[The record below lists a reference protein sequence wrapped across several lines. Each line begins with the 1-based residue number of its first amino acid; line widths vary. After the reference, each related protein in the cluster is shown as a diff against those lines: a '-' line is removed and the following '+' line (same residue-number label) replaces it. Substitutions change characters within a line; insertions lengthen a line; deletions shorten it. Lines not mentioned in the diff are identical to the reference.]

1 MSDGGKKGLAAYR
14 TVLQTVSTRTG
25 ASLPSLI
32 LSFGIIHEFTAILP
46 LVGVFYASRTF
57 GIGERIV
64 SSLAQDTSKTN
75 GNVVDSAE
83 APSVI
88 ERPWYQAKLK
98 TWIDEGE
105 GWAFRVGRR
114 YGIFGYARRQAGE
127 TAATDVILLESGVVS
142 KRIAGDVANAVVAY
156 AATKALLPLRI
167 GLSLYLAPGFSRGVI
182 EPIRLVILRAF
193 RK

>member
-156 AATKALLPLRI
+156 AATKVGKNFFDFHL
-167 GLSLYLAPGFSRGVI
+167 F
-182 EPIRLVILRAF
+182 
-193 RK
+193 